1 MMVAQ
6 ASPPVPVRT
15 VQASLL
21 SRRCLKAYN
30 VCKMTTKK
38 RTRLNPVYWSILIFI
53 VAQVLTFLVITR
65 ENEFLQV
72 NNIYI
77 PPVAPEAVFILP
89 QPVQPA
95 PPGETPAPAV
105 GSLGPLI
112 IYFAAVITILG
123 IVLFVVPV
131 SALRLILRSLF
142 AFLFT
147 WGMFII
153 LIFWVPATVAI
164 IIAAAVGIT
173 WVVFPRVWLHD
184 SVMILS
190 MVSLAAV
197 FGRLITP
204 WTAMIL
210 ILVLAVYDFLAVR
223 FGYML
228 WMAQKLSES
237 SALPAFVIPR
247 NNGEW
252 GDSLRK
258 PAFTRVVQQKP
269 GEREYS
275 ILGGGDI
282 GFPLLLVS
290 SVYFGYGF
298 GNALLVSVFSLLGL
312 ICAYWI
318 QAAFFKGKPVPA
330 LPPIAALSL
339 IALLFVRYVGI

>member
-1 MMVAQ
+1 
-6 ASPPVPVRT
+6 
-15 VQASLL
+15 
-21 SRRCLKAYN
+21 
-30 VCKMTTKK
+30 MTTKK
-38 RTRLNPVYWSILIFI
+38 RARLSPVYWSILIFI
-53 VAQVLTFLVITR
+53 VAQALTFLVISR

-77 PPVAPEAVFILP
+77 PPVPPEAVVILP

-95 PPGETPAPAV
+95 PPGETQAPAV
-105 GSLGPLI
+105 GSLGPILL
-112 IYFAAVITILG
+112 YFAAVITILG
-123 IVLFVVPV
+123 IILFVVPV
-131 SALRLILRSLF
+131 SALRFLLRILF

-147 WGMFII
+147 WGMFIT
-153 LIFWVPATVAI
+153 LIFWVPATAAI
-164 IIAAAVGIT
+164 IIAVAVAVT

-210 ILVLAVYDFLAVR
+210 ILALAVYDFLAVR

-228 WMAQKLSES
+228 WMTQKLSES
-237 SALPAFVIPR
+237 STLPAFVIPR
-247 NNGEW
+247 NAGEW

-258 PAFTRVVQQKP
+258 PAFTRLVEEKP

-290 SVYFGYGF
+290 STYFGYGF
-298 GNALLVSVFSLLGL
+298 GSALLVSVFSLFGL
-312 ICAYWI
+312 IGAYWI
-318 QAAFFKGKPVPA
+318 QAAFLKGKPVPA
-330 LPPIAALSL
+330 LPPIAVLAL
-339 IALLFVRYVGI
+339 IALLIVRYVL